1 MSNEVDHNQLPKMD
15 SAMQLM
21 ETSPLPFDEVEH
33 VDRAT
38 PEGRQRLLEISDQFH
53 DELRALRVDMDGF
66 DKTDK
71 RLSSGGRITVGYFRG
86 DIEIA
91 KFNRNGNLVVMTTFR
106 DRIIGKERR
115 DSSGTSTSDSAHFWS
130 MEVRG
135 LNGVGKGTFS
145 LEERSFYE
153 IGTLPKSSGDI
164 DALTTVKNL
173 VNEVK
178 LANAQTPQ
186 LL

>member
-1 MSNEVDHNQLPKMD
+1 
-15 SAMQLM
+15 
-21 ETSPLPFDEVEH
+21 
-33 VDRAT
+33 
-38 PEGRQRLLEISDQFH
+38 
-53 DELRALRVDMDGF
+53 
-66 DKTDK
+66 
-71 RLSSGGRITVGYFRG
+71 
-86 DIEIA
+86 
-91 KFNRNGNLVVMTTFR
+91 MTTFR